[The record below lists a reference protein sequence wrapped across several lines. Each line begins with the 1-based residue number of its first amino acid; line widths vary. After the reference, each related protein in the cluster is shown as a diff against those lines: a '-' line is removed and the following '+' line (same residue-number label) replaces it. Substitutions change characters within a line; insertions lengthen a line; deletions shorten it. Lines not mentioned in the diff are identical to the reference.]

1 LDSSGD
7 EGEELLGREEEAGDD
22 RLVGAGWM
30 AGNLMAAPPADGG
43 AGDVVLSRDDAAEA
57 VADVVEKEGRVN
69 GMKGREEEEEEDD
82 DDEDDDDAEG
92 SFMRSGGRVRD
103 GGEEAD
109 PGAIEGSRRARVARF
124 WDSGPRPPAGVGG
137 RGGRPRA
144 RSTPASP
151 PEDAADEEPEPAK
164 AESCGRAEVERDL
177 TSGARERS
185 GGCDDEVEVEEA
197 EDVDDDGGTLD
208 SFSRGWCPPSSLR
221 GGEGAISTGPWPGGA
236 SLPWLRWLLLS
247 PGPKVVTPADDDD
260 VLLLDVPSWL
270 PA

>member
-1 LDSSGD
+1 MDSSLGD
-7 EGEELLGREEEAGDD
+7 EGEELLGWGEEAGDD
-22 RLVGAGWM
+22 RLVGAGWID
-30 AGNLMAAPPADGG
+30 GNLMAAPPADV
-43 AGDVVLSRDDAAEA
+43 AFSRDDAAEA

-69 GMKGREEEEEEDD
+69 GMKGRGEEVEEDEDDD
-82 DDEDDDDAEG
+82 DDEDEDDAEG

-109 PGAIEGSRRARVARF
+109 PGAMEGSRRARVARF
-124 WDSGPRPPAGVGG
+124 WESGPRPPAGVGG

-151 PEDAADEEPEPAK
+151 PEDAAGEEPEPAK

-177 TSGARERS
+177 ARGARERS
-185 GGCDDEVEVEEA
+185 GACDDEVEVDEVEGA
-197 EDVDDDGGTLD
+197 DDGGALG

-236 SLPWLRWLLLS
+236 SLPSLRWLLLS
-247 PGPKVVTPADDDD
+247 PGPKVVTPAADA
-260 VLLLDVPSWL
+260 VLLLLDVPSWL